1 MERAV
6 DKIMQYIDEAY
17 TLEESDKEV
26 LRFGIQAAMELT
38 LNLLISIF
46 ILYRL
51 HMMWEG
57 LLFFA
62 IFIPI
67 RTLAGGYH
75 SDTYLRCLLFSVLTL
90 TGILVASNYMELP
103 TGLLLVVILLLEGAV
118 GRIAPVV
125 NADRPVSKREYG
137 IFKRRL
143 KIVLLIDGI
152 FSIFLWR
159 MQCDKAVNIIASS
172 LMLIVVTLILGR
184 IKYKSYQISV

>member
-57 LLFFA
+57 LLL
-62 IFIPI
+62 I
-67 RTLAGGYH
+67 RWQ
-75 SDTYLRCLLFSVLTL
+75 
-90 TGILVASNYMELP
+90 E
-103 TGLLLVVILLLEGAV
+103 VII
-118 GRIAPVV
+118 RIH
-125 NADRPVSKREYG
+125 
-137 IFKRRL
+137 I
-143 KIVLLIDGI
+143 
-152 FSIFLWR
+152 
-159 MQCDKAVNIIASS
+159 
-172 LMLIVVTLILGR
+172 
-184 IKYKSYQISV
+184 